1 LPQLTALAA
10 YDNERPRSGSAVT
23 SRSGLTRG
31 LRIERLVKKH
41 QEKNE
46 PLPSLLYMVTSHLA
60 TRESTRTSPIKREK
74 QPSSISVPVAE
85 PEPAPAM
92 AAQGAGR
99 MQPRRGGGFGG
110 AMMANTESDFG
121 PLRAGRPGSATRS
134 GGMIRGEEQSTTG
147 GLVHASSEESSS
159 RRPATAGALRSIESS
174 ADPSTISA
182 KTEQQDI
189 LEAAKSAAPAPKT
202 ELAPPPPPPAENHG
216 FKFSADDD
224 FGADFGGP
232 STFTV
237 PQTAKVATNLSFEE
251 ARDIQALVLG
261 RGGTFQPSWQ
271 QGLYWTAEEELKFGL
286 WQDQG
291 GPCGVIA
298 AVQAF
303 VLQKLM
309 YEMPH
314 ARSQAGD
321 ESLLDPSDSQRDEA
335 LVLALSHMLWEA
347 GQRRR
352 AVVCLRQGNEA
363 VGSRNF
369 CGSLCRYTF
378 ESLDETTDFLRSR
391 LHSVKDNNGAF
402 VVLFMISALLSRG
415 IEEVRG
421 DMDVAT
427 NTMIAVRHQMHPIVF
442 AASLLKATQRATA
455 APEQATRWLAKRGS
469 KIVIPQIE

>member
-1 LPQLTALAA
+1 MHVLPQLTALAA
-10 YDNERPRSGSAVT
+10 YDNERPRSSSAIT
-23 SRSGLTRG
+23 SRTGLTRG
-31 LRIERLVKKH
+31 LRVERLVKKH

-60 TRESTRTSPIKREK
+60 TRESTRTSPITRDK
-74 QPSSISVPVAE
+74 QPNSISVPVAE
-85 PEPAPAM
+85 PEPAPAV
-92 AAQGAGR
+92 ASQGMGR
-99 MQPRRGGGFGG
+99 MQPRRGGGFG
-110 AMMANTESDFG
+110 APTMANTESDFA
-121 PLRAGRPGSATRS
+121 PRRAGRPGSAKPA
-134 GGMIRGEEQSTTG
+134 GIMFGGEEQRATG
-147 GLVHASSEESSS
+147 SLADASSEASSTLAS
-159 RRPATAGALRSIESS
+159 RRPATAGALQSHRNS
-174 ADPSTISA
+174 AEPSDVSA
-182 KTEQQDI
+182 SNTVAEPPV
-189 LEAAKSAAPAPKT
+189 PAPKT
-202 ELAPPPPPPAENHG
+202 EPAPAPAENHG

-232 STFTV
+232 STFGV

-251 ARDIQALVLG
+251 ARDVQALVLG
-261 RGGTFQPSWQ
+261 RGGTFQPCWQ

-298 AVQAF
+298 ALQAF

-314 ARSQAGD
+314 ARARAGD

-335 LVLALSHMLWEA
+335 LVLAMSHMLWQA

-352 AVVCLRQGNEA
+352 AVVCFRQGNEA

-369 CGSLCRYTF
+369 CGSLCRYNF

-391 LHSVKDNNGAF
+391 LHSVKDQNGAF

-415 IEEVRG
+415 IEEVRR

-427 NTMIAVRHQMHPIVF
+427 NTMIAVRQQSCISGARFCTCRQALHAI
-442 AASLLKATQRATA
+442 QRALA
-455 APEQATRWLAKRGS
+455 AYSS
-469 KIVIPQIE
+469 KPARV

>member
-1 LPQLTALAA
+1 M
-10 YDNERPRSGSAVT
+10 
-23 SRSGLTRG
+23 
-31 LRIERLVKKH
+31 KKH

-60 TRESTRTSPIKREK
+60 NRENTRTSPITRDK
-74 QPSSISVPVAE
+74 QPSSISVPVVE
-85 PEPAPAM
+85 PETAPAV
-92 AAQGAGR
+92 ASQGMGR
-99 MQPRRGGGFGG
+99 MQPRRGGGFG
-110 AMMANTESDFG
+110 APTMANTDSDFA
-121 PLRAGRPGSATRS
+121 LRRAGRPGSANRAGITF
-134 GGMIRGEEQSTTG
+134 GGEAQTATG
-147 GLVHASSEESSS
+147 SLADASSEPSSL
-159 RRPATAGALRSIESS
+159 RRPATAGVLQSHRNS
-174 ADPSTISA
+174 AEPSDMSA
-182 KTEQQDI
+182 SNPVAEPPV
-189 LEAAKSAAPAPKT
+189 PAPKP
-202 ELAPPPPPPAENHG
+202 ELAPAPAENHG

-224 FGADFGGP
+224 FGVDFGGP
-232 STFTV
+232 STFGV

-251 ARDIQALVLG
+251 ARDLQALVLG

-303 VLQKLM
+303 VLQKLL

-314 ARSQAGD
+314 ARARAGD

-335 LVLALSHMLWEA
+335 LVLAMSHMLWQA

-352 AVVCLRQGNEA
+352 AVVCFRQGNEA

-369 CGSLCRYTF
+369 CGSLCRYSF

-391 LHSVKDNNGAF
+391 LHSVKDKNGAF

-415 IEEVRG
+415 IEEVRR

-427 NTMIAVRHQMHPIVF
+427 NTMIAVRQITHARRFCTCRQAPHASQREHCLHILASRHVGVQRESLRCEYGNLICAVLFGGVF
-442 AASLLKATQRATA
+442 CTFCRCAGARLLLARDCHAAAHGQGPLQR
-455 APEQATRWLAKRGS
+455 L
-469 KIVIPQIE
+469 

>member
-1 LPQLTALAA
+1 M
-10 YDNERPRSGSAVT
+10 
-23 SRSGLTRG
+23 RG
-31 LRIERLVKKH
+31 LRIERLVKRH

-74 QPSSISVPVAE
+74 QPSTISVPAAE
-85 PEPAPAM
+85 PEPAPAVTS
-92 AAQGAGR
+92 QGMGR

-110 AMMANTESDFG
+110 PMMANTESDFG
-121 PLRAGRPGSATRS
+121 PRRPGSATRS
-134 GGMIRGEEQSTTG
+134 GSMFGGEEQTNIGSQAHTM
-147 GLVHASSEESSS
+147 SQESSL
-159 RRPATAGALRSIESS
+159 RRPATAGALPSHGSS
-174 ADPSTISA
+174 AEPLAVTA
-182 KTEQQDI
+182 KPEQQDN
-189 LEAAKSAAPAPKT
+189 LAAAESPGPAPKR
-202 ELAPPPPPPAENHG
+202 ELAPPPPPPPAENHG

-232 STFTV
+232 TTFSV

-251 ARDIQALVLG
+251 ARDVQALVLG

-321 ESLLDPSDSQRDEA
+321 ETLLDPSDSQRDEA
-335 LVLALSHMLWEA
+335 LVLALSHMLWQA
-347 GQRRR
+347 GQGRR

-378 ESLDETTDFLRSR
+378 QSLDETTDFLRSR
-391 LHSVKDNNGAF
+391 LHSVKDESGAF

-415 IEEVRG
+415 IEQVRG

-427 NTMIAVRHQMHPIVF
+427 NTMIAVSIRR
-442 AASLLKATQRATA
+442 TQ
-455 APEQATRWLAKRGS
+455 
-469 KIVIPQIE
+469 